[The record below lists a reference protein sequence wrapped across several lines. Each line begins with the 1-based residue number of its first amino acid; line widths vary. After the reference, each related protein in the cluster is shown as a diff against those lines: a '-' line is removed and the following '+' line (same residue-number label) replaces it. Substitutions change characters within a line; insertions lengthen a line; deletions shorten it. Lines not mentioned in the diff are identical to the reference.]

1 MQSDRLRKRR
11 ENRFRPSSGRRC
23 AMVPFAEHPQNRTDS
38 HMQIGGDPAQPE
50 AFGAGLPNCGDL
62 RGVGFLKALAPERPA
77 L

>member
-1 MQSDRLRKRR
+1 MFSLANHSQSRADADLK
-11 ENRFRPSSGRRC
+11 
-23 AMVPFAEHPQNRTDS
+23 
-38 HMQIGGDPAQPE
+38 IGGDPAQPE